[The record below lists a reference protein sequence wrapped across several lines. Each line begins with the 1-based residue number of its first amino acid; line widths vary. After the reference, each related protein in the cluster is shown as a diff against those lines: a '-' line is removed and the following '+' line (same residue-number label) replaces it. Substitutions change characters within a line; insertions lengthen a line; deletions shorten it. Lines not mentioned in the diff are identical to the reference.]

1 MDHNQTIGA
10 KIKTLRTDKHYTLKT
25 LSDKTGLSVGF
36 LSQAERG
43 LSSIAVDSLAK
54 VAACLDVPLA
64 TFFSDQ
70 AEDLSDPVVH
80 GFSAHRTV
88 VGPQIIESVLSS
100 QIGAF
105 NFLPKHVLL
114 LPCTDLQRPEMC
126 VHSGEE
132 FVYVLTGVVT
142 LWLEDRQYALYPG
155 DSIQIHSN
163 QPHNWAN
170 HTNKTAELLSINYP
184 NPLLEDGEAPL
195 GLSVSAPADFVAAE
209 IWCEIP

>member
-114 LPCTDLQRPEMC
+114 LPYTDLQRPEM
-126 VHSGEE
+126 
-132 FVYVLTGVVT
+132 
-142 LWLEDRQYALYPG
+142 
-155 DSIQIHSN
+155 
-163 QPHNWAN
+163 
-170 HTNKTAELLSINYP
+170 
-184 NPLLEDGEAPL
+184 
-195 GLSVSAPADFVAAE
+195 
-209 IWCEIP
+209 